1 MQLRTGHDSPEGE
14 ESYSFTLSLTS
25 ALDGVGG
32 QRQTPAALIL
42 GRRPGTHCIGVWV
55 GPRAG
60 LKAQQ
65 HGVEF

>member
-32 QRQTPAALIL
+32 QRHASDALPPVPSVQAV
-42 GRRPGTHCIGVWV
+42 RPIG
-55 GPRAG
+55 
-60 LKAQQ
+60 
-65 HGVEF
+65 GVEI